1 MNPYQALLSSLV
13 PGNVFLHPTIPG
25 VFCQATVGI
34 TVGGALTNCYVFC
47 SPAGSGIAVGNVLA
61 ITPSTPVTVVNDPTF
76 NL

>member
-47 SPAGSGIAVGNVLA
+47 SPAGNVLA